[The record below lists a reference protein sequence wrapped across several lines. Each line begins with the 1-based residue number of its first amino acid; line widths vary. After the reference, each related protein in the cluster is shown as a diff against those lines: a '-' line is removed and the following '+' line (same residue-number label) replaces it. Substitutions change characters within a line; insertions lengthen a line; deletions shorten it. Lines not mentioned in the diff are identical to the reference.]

1 MQLWYLDRGCELTS
15 GVGPVK
21 VDIETDELISML
33 TGFDAAKLAKL
44 GRMNRILDEDNYQ
57 AALLEKLTEEAPE
70 ARQA

>member
-1 MQLWYLDRGCELTS
+1 
-15 GVGPVK
+15 
-21 VDIETDELISML
+21 ML